1 MIARKRL
8 PAEFEAWNDIW
19 GSPFGY
25 RGNRLYGE
33 GEMLQR
39 AVAEAM
45 LNPADPDF
53 GPFAFQMNSDT
64 RVYEYPWAFSTAKP
78 ESGMLVLDVGGGVSG
93 LQYVLAKSGCEVT
106 NFDPGARP
114 DYESSYDAN
123 FGMNPELHAS
133 LNTIFGTA
141 VRLVA
146 EKIQDA
152 DLEPGSLDRAFC
164 LSVLEHVDREE
175 AQQMIE
181 SMARLL
187 RPGGL
192 ALLTVDLFLDL
203 KPFGVLDRNV
213 WGINQDLGAL
223 VKGSGLTLAEG
234 DPRELLGFPE
244 FDFNRV
250 VRLLPE
256 LRIGRYY
263 PVMTQTLVLEKPQ

>member
-8 PAEFEAWNDIW
+8 PTEFEAWNDTW

-25 RGNRLYGE
+25 RGNRLYRE
-33 GEMLQR
+33 GVMPQR
-39 AVAEAM
+39 VVAEAV

-78 ESGMLVLDVGGGVSG
+78 EPGMRVLDIGGGVSG

-106 NFDPGARP
+106 NFDPSARP
-114 DYESSYDAN
+114 HYNSSFDAN
-123 FGMNPELHAS
+123 FRMNPELHAS

-164 LSVLEHVDREE
+164 LSVLEHVDSEE
-175 AQQMIE
+175 ARQMIGG
-181 SMARLL
+181 MARLL

-203 KPFGVLDRNV
+203 KPFGVLGKNV
-213 WGINQDLGAL
+213 WGINHDLGAL
-223 VKGSGLTLAEG
+223 VKDSGLMLADG

-244 FDFNRV
+244 FDFDRV
-250 VRLLPE
+250 VRLIPE

-263 PVMTQTLVLEKPQ
+263 PVMTQALVLEKPQ

>member
-53 GPFAFQMNSDT
+53 GPLRLQINSDT

-78 ESGMLVLDVGGGVSG
+78 ESGMLVLDVGGGVSRLAVCPGQEQLRGDQFRPRGPAG
-93 LQYVLAKSGCEVT
+93 LRVLVRCELRDESGT
-106 NFDPGARP
+106 PR
-114 DYESSYDAN
+114 
-123 FGMNPELHAS
+123 AS

-164 LSVLEHVDREE
+164 LSVPEHVDREE

-213 WGINQDLGAL
+213 WGDQPGPRR
-223 VKGSGLTLAEG
+223 AEQRQRADAG
-234 DPRELLGFPE
+234 RGRPARVAWLPR
-244 FDFNRV
+244 
-250 VRLLPE
+250 VRLQPRWSACSLNCVSGDIT
-256 LRIGRYY
+256 R
-263 PVMTQTLVLEKPQ
+263 